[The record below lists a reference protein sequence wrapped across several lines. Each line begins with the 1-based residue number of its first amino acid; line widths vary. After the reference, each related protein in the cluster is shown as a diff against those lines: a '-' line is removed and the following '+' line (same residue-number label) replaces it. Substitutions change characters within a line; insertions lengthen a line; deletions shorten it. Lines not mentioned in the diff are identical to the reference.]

1 MAAEAIT
8 ILLALKRHGRMGR
21 YSLSSITGI
30 GEGVVRRV
38 LNELREQGAIRV
50 MKGGAELTS
59 RGEEILSAML
69 SNAGIVIIN
78 EDEEF
83 AKVFNC
89 GCKRCYALV
98 TRRSFDES
106 DVVRLRDI
114 AIKNGADAVLFLRY
128 DCSQNKFLILR
139 LGTYFEDMY
148 KDLGER
154 LRGLVM
160 NIKCD
165 DSVMIVCGSTNYQL
179 IKSIMGVLGN
189 VL

>member
-1 MAAEAIT
+1 
-8 ILLALKRHGRMGR
+8 
-21 YSLSSITGI
+21 
-30 GEGVVRRV
+30 
-38 LNELREQGAIRV
+38 
-50 MKGGAELTS
+50 
-59 RGEEILSAML
+59 
-69 SNAGIVIIN
+69 
-78 EDEEF
+78 
-83 AKVFNC
+83 C

-148 KDLGER
+148 KDLGEK
-154 LRGLVM
+154 LRGLIM

-189 VL
+189 AL

>member
-30 GEGVVRRV
+30 SEGVVRRV

-148 KDLGER
+148 KDLGEK